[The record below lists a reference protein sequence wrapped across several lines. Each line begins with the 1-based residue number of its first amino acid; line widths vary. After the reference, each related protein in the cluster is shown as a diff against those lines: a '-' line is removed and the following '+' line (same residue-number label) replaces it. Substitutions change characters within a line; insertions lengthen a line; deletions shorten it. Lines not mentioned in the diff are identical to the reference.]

1 MYRRKHLALAAATM
15 ALGTGFA
22 LAAPVAHADNTEKAP
37 RSEAAAVDTARSA
50 AAACPA
56 PLHAYEYRRY
66 TGGYKKFCKSDMKLS
81 DNKYNNGHKVNDN
94 LRSVKNLTRSCYWT
108 LWTNYYNRGSHWTF
122 HPWTWSS
129 DLKDTRVKYK
139 TSSLY
144 KSCV

>member
-1 MYRRKHLALAAATM
+1 MHRHKRLALATATL
-15 ALGTGFA
+15 ALGTGLT
-22 LAAPVAHADNTEKAP
+22 LAAPTAQADNAPKTP
-37 RSEAAAVDTARSA
+37 RSTAADDTARSA
-50 AAACPA
+50 RAACPA
-56 PLHAYEYRRY
+56 PLHAYEHWRY

-81 DNKYNNGHKVNDN
+81 DNKYNNGRKVNDN

-108 LWTNYYNRGSHWTF
+108 LWTNYWNRGDHWTF